1 MKMKTKELGS
11 EEAVVVLPQP
21 VNRQI
26 LVKYPISQSSVEG
39 IIKLSPKAKQDEVQS
54 KLVKLFPDGTM
65 KYQIV
70 ARAEDCN
77 PIYEVGIF
85 VSFTKSGT
93 DRPHQFISEADYM
106 LISEGDIGL
115 IWSEE
120 AIEYNMNTYKKE
132 DDTRK

>member
-1 MKMKTKELGS
+1 MKTKELGS

-77 PIYEVGIF
+77 PIYEVGILPCHELPPKWF
-85 VSFTKSGT
+85 RFRGQAFRKS
-93 DRPHQFISEADYM
+93 A
-106 LISEGDIGL
+106 
-115 IWSEE
+115 EE
-120 AIEYNMNTYKKE
+120 YSDAPGS
-132 DDTRK
+132 